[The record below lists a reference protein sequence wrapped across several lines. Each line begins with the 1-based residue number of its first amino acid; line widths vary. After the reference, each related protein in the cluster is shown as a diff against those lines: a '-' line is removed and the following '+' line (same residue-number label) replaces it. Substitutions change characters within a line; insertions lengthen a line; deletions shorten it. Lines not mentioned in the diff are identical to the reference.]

1 MSEDSNCPHGA
12 SWDDPCRACE
22 VERLAALTDEEREA
36 IVAEAQEQVYE
47 TAHDLV
53 VAATDGDALGVE
65 ALLKCLNICLQT
77 ILNKGPL
84 PWTDS
89 A

>member
-1 MSEDSNCPHGA
+1 VTEYSNCPHGKSENEA
-12 SWDDPCRACE
+12 CRACE
-22 VERLAALTDEEREA
+22 EERLAAWTDEQREA
-36 IVAEAQEQVYE
+36 AVAEAQEQVYE

-53 VAATDGDALGVE
+53 VAATDGDAPGVE
-65 ALLKCLNICLQT
+65 VLFDGLKWQLRT
-77 ILNKGPL
+77 ILNRGPL

>member
-1 MSEDSNCPHGA
+1 MAACHGNTKTPPRTLKETNSA
-12 SWDDPCRACE
+12 DN
-22 VERLAALTDEEREA
+22 TEEREA
-36 IVAEAQEQVYE
+36 AVERAQEQVYE

-53 VAATDGDALGVE
+53 MAATDGDAPGVE
-65 ALLKCLNICLQT
+65 ALLKGLNIRLQT

-84 PWTDS
+84 PWTDT

>member
-1 MSEDSNCPHGA
+1 VA
-12 SWDDPCRACE
+12 
-22 VERLAALTDEEREA
+22 RLAAWTDEQREA
-36 IVAEAQEQVYE
+36 AVAEAQEQVYE

-65 ALLKCLNICLQT
+65 ALLKGLNIRLQT
-77 ILNKGPL
+77 ILNRGPL
-84 PWTDS
+84 PWTDI